1 MTTNA
6 DPEPTPPFR
15 MVNSRKLP
23 AETITL
29 AAHAHVQARSLRRTR
44 ARNEQGTEYYFQ
56 LDQTDK

>member
-6 DPEPTPPFR
+6 DPEPPSPFR

-29 AAHAHVQARSLRRTR
+29 AAHAHVQARSLRR
-44 ARNEQGTEYYFQ
+44 ARLLVERGLPYHFQ
-56 LDQTDK
+56 LGWNE